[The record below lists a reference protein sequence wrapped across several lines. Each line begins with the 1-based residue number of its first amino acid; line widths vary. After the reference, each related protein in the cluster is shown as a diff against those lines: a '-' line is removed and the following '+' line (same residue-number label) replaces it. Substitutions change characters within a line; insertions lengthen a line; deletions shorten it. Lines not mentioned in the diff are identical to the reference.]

1 MKNNMRHLIFLISA
15 MLTFSNGLMAQQNQ
29 EPWNSTQL
37 LEPAT
42 LASKIS
48 QNQTN
53 NILILSVGPD
63 AVIKGSVD
71 IGSTQEKENIKKMKS
86 YLKNVPKDKEVIIY
100 CGCCSFDKCPNIRPG
115 FNVLKDM
122 GFKNTKLLNLP
133 KNIKVNWIDK
143 NYPTSD

>member
-1 MKNNMRHLIFLISA
+1 MRHIIFLISVL
-15 MLTFSNGLMAQQNQ
+15 LTFSNGLLAQQNQ
-29 EPWNSTQL
+29 EPWNSNQL

-48 QNQTN
+48 QNQTDN
-53 NILILSVGPD
+53 LLIVSVGPD

-71 IGSTQEKENIKKMKS
+71 IGATHEQENIKKLKS

-100 CGCCSFDKCPNIRPG
+100 CGCCPFDKCPNIRPA
-115 FNVLKDM
+115 FKVLNDM
-122 GFKNTKLLNLP
+122 GFKNAKLLNLP

>member
-1 MKNNMRHLIFLISA
+1 MKNNMRHIIFLISVL
-15 MLTFSNGLMAQQNQ
+15 LTFSNGLLAQQNQ
-29 EPWNSTQL
+29 EPWNSNQL

-48 QNQTN
+48 QNQTDN
-53 NILILSVGPD
+53 LLIVSVGPD

-71 IGSTQEKENIKKMKS
+71 IGATHEQENIKKLKS

-100 CGCCSFDKCPNIRPG
+100 CGCCPFDKCPNIRPA
-115 FNVLKDM
+115 FKVLNDM
-122 GFKNTKLLNLP
+122 GFKNAKLLNLP